1 MFIKLWRALDS
12 GTMPKLI
19 GDCIMFTIHI
29 ELDQLFDVEL
39 DSYESELIEFNNE
52 FTIGDEITELDF

>member
-1 MFIKLWRALDS
+1 
-12 GTMPKLI
+12 
-19 GDCIMFTIHI
+19 MFTIHI

-52 FTIGDEITELDF
+52 FTIGDEITELEF

>member
-1 MFIKLWRALDS
+1 MLIKLWRALDG

-52 FTIGDEITELDF
+52 FTIGDEITELEF

>member
-1 MFIKLWRALDS
+1 MLIKLWRALDD

-52 FTIGDEITELDF
+52 FTIGDEITELEF